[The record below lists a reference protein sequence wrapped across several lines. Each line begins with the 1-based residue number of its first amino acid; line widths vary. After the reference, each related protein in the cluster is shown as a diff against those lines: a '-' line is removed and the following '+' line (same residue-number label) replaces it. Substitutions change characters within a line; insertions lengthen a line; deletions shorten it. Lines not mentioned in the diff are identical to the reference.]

1 MSIEIDLA
9 GRVALVTGAAKGMG
23 LEIAR
28 ALQGCGATVVLG
40 DVDEAALAE
49 VADVG
54 ETLRLDVA
62 DAAAVEAAIEDA
74 EGRAGPL
81 DLLVNNAGIAS
92 PRQGMPFVNQEPGDW
107 DPVFAVN
114 ARGVFTVSRAVG
126 RRMMERRRGSIVNIA
141 SIAGRAN
148 LSTVPAYATSKAA
161 VVSLTQIMARDL
173 APYGIRVNAVCP
185 GMVLTPFYLSQY
197 EFAAARD
204 AEVREMGPVAFFEQ
218 KAKRL
223 IPLGRGQEPR
233 EIANAVAFLA
243 SDLASAIT
251 GQSLN
256 VDGGLVFN

>member
-28 ALQGCGATVVLG
+28 SLRACGATVVLG
-40 DVDEAALAE
+40 DIDEAGLAE
-49 VADVG
+49 AADVG
-54 ETLRLDVA
+54 ETVRLDVA
-62 DAAAVEAAIEDA
+62 DTEAVEAAIADA
-74 EGRAGPL
+74 EGRAGPI

-92 PRQGMPFVNQEPGDW
+92 PRQGMPFVNQEPRDW

-126 RRMMERRRGSIVNIA
+126 RRMMELRRGSIVNIA

-148 LSTVPAYATSKAA
+148 LSTDPAYATSKAA

-204 AEVREMGPVAFFEQ
+204 PEVREMGPVAFFEQ
-218 KAKRL
+218 KASRL

>member
-1 MSIEIDLA
+1 M
-9 GRVALVTGAAKGMG
+9 
-23 LEIAR
+23 
-28 ALQGCGATVVLG
+28 
-40 DVDEAALAE
+40 
-49 VADVG
+49 ADP
-54 ETLRLDVA
+54 E
-62 DAAAVEAAIEDA
+62 AVEAAIEDA
-74 EGRAGPL
+74 ERRAGPI

-92 PRQGMPFVNQEPGDW
+92 PRQGMPFVNQEPRDW

-148 LSTVPAYATSKAA
+148 LSTDPAYATSKAA

-204 AEVREMGPVAFFEQ
+204 PEVREMGPVAFFEQ

>member
-28 ALQGCGATVVLG
+28 ALRGCGATVVLG
-40 DVDEAALAE
+40 DVDEAGLADA
-49 VADVG
+49 ADVG
-54 ETLRLDVA
+54 VTVRLDVT
-62 DAAAVEAAIEDA
+62 DPAAVEAALADA
-74 EGRAGPL
+74 EGRAGAI

-107 DPVFAVN
+107 DPVFRVN
-114 ARGVFTVSRAVG
+114 ARGVFTVSRAVARG
-126 RRMMERRRGSIVNIA
+126 MMERRRGSIVNIS

-148 LSTVPAYATSKAA
+148 LSTDPAYATSKAA

-204 AEVREMGPVAFFEQ
+204 PEVREMGPVAFFEQ

-243 SDLASAIT
+243 SDLASAVT

>member
-1 MSIEIDLA
+1 MSIEIDLS

-28 ALQGCGATVVLG
+28 SLRGCGATVVLG
-40 DVDEAALAE
+40 DVDEAGLAE
-49 VADVG
+49 AADVG
-54 ETLRLDVA
+54 ETLRLDVT
-62 DAAAVEAAIEDA
+62 DPDAVEAAIEDA
-74 EGRAGPL
+74 ERRAGPI

-92 PRQGMPFVNQEPGDW
+92 PRQGMPFVNQEPRDW

-148 LSTVPAYATSKAA
+148 LSTDPAYATSKAA

-204 AEVREMGPVAFFEQ
+204 PAVKEMGPVAFFED

>member
-28 ALQGCGATVVLG
+28 TLAECGARVGLG
-40 DVDEAALAE
+40 DVDEPGLAE
-49 VADVG
+49 VGDVG
-54 ETLRLDVA
+54 RTVRLDVTDPA
-62 DAAAVEAAIEDA
+62 SVEAALDDV
-74 EGRAGPL
+74 EGALGPV

-92 PRQGMPFVNQEPGDW
+92 PRQGMPFTNQDPSDW
-107 DPVFAVN
+107 DPVLAVN
-114 ARGVFTVSRAVG
+114 ARGVFTVSRAAAT
-126 RRMMERRRGSIVNIA
+126 RMMERRRGGIVNIS

-148 LSTVPAYATSKAA
+148 LSTDPAYATSKAG
-161 VVSLTQIMARDL
+161 VVTLTQIMARDL

-204 AEVREMGPVAFFEQ
+204 PEVAKLGPVGFFEQ
-218 KAKRL
+218 KASRL

-233 EIANAVAFLA
+233 DIAQAVAFLA
-243 SDLASAIT
+243 SDLASSIT